1 MLKLTFSK
9 LLKADLT
16 KINPERAWWW
26 QKIILLA
33 ITVYALQRENTVH
46 KALAGIVKKG
56 TKAIKA
62 WIEPTDWM
70 RGLHR
75 HMVPGRGGASC
86 LMPILQGKH
95 GSHIYVAGVT
105 CTSLTSRIPKI
116 PWLQHKAG
124 WMLQE
129 VIPCPNFNNK
139 TPPKHSSN
147 YKQWRGKLEL

>member
-1 MLKLTFSK
+1 MMMARNNHVSNYCTCT
-9 LLKADLT
+9 T
-16 KINPERAWWW
+16 KR
-26 QKIILLA
+26 K
-33 ITVYALQRENTVH
+33 H

-116 PWLQHKAG
+116 P
-124 WMLQE
+124 
-129 VIPCPNFNNK
+129 
-139 TPPKHSSN
+139 
-147 YKQWRGKLEL
+147 